1 VAGLPAEARVELRAN
16 ATKTKAGSDPG
27 LFIVV
32 IPGRA
37 NGSAQSAAR

>member
-1 VAGLPAEARVELRAN
+1 MAG
-16 ATKTKAGSDPG
+16 PG
-27 LFIVV
+27 HAAVCRKIGHAIPSLISV